1 MSLLK
6 RALTSITRRKLKSL
20 ILLLIVLILGN
31 IMLST
36 LLIVQSVDGTKESI
50 LRELPP
56 VVSLDLNYEKLE
68 EFYQNQEETEE
79 FEIPWI
85 TFDDLERIEAAGGAY
100 IKTFDYSSIA
110 GIESKSLEPYNM
122 NLEGYMIGGPGE
134 VNYFMLQGVN
144 NSNFALLELGDAAII
159 EGRTFTNEEIKNGS
173 PVLLISKDLAETNN
187 YLVGDTIVIESLFT
201 DYTDQGE
208 QQVIETV
215 ELEFELIGLLVY
227 RELPRA
233 DKQKGFSEEDHM
245 LDQLNRTL
253 FTSNHF
259 VEDYT
264 EKSMAIMLPY
274 YEEKYGEQMSN
285 NQYNPLAGR
294 PIVYILNS
302 SEEVNKFV
310 QRAQAALNN
319 EYYQFVTQEDNY
331 KKVAEP
337 LESMKGI
344 LTYAFYITVGSAVF
358 VLTLVLFSFM
368 RDRQKEIGIY
378 LALGER
384 KSKITAQMI
393 IETVAVGLLGATL
406 AVAGGMFVAS
416 FISDMLI
423 TAPQVDPHGVII
435 TSSMNSYLSNFD
447 YDSILQNYQVGLTL
461 MSVVSF
467 YITITATII
476 AAQLIAS
483 IYILKSDPKK
493 ILM

>member
-358 VLTLVLFSFM
+358 VLTLVLFS
-368 RDRQKEIGIY
+368 
-378 LALGER
+378 
-384 KSKITAQMI
+384 
-393 IETVAVGLLGATL
+393 V
-406 AVAGGMFVAS
+406 
-416 FISDMLI
+416 
-423 TAPQVDPHGVII
+423 P
-435 TSSMNSYLSNFD
+435 
-447 YDSILQNYQVGLTL
+447 
-461 MSVVSF
+461 
-467 YITITATII
+467 
-476 AAQLIAS
+476 
-483 IYILKSDPKK
+483 
-493 ILM
+493 